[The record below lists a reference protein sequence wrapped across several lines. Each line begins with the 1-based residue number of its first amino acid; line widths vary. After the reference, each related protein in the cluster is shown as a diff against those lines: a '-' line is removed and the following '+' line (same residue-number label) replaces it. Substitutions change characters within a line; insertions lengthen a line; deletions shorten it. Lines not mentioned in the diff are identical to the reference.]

1 MQTLTIQPISYVE
14 GIINLPGS
22 KSISNRVLLLSALA
36 KGHTILTN
44 LLDSTD
50 IFYMLKALKI
60 LGIEYQL
67 SNNRKKC
74 VVKGIGDFFNYNK
87 SGLEIFLGNAG
98 TAIRP
103 LTAVLSLSN
112 SAVVLTG
119 DSRMKKRPILHL
131 INALQQGGAKI
142 EYLEQYGYPP
152 IKIKGGFHGSEYIT
166 LDCYISSQFLTAILI
181 AAPLASHDSV
191 IKIKGNLVS
200 KPYIDITLRLMRDF
214 GVEVKNECYYK
225 FYIKAKQQYVSP
237 GKYVIEGDAST
248 ASYFLAAAAI
258 KGGIVKVKGV
268 GKNSLQGDIKFA
280 AVLKNM
286 GANIFL
292 GKNFVECKRN
302 TLIGID
308 MDLNEI
314 PDAAMTIAILGIF
327 ADGETIIRNIYNWRV
342 KESDRLSA
350 MAFEL
355 RKLGVKVT
363 EGYDYIRILGS
374 KKLNHAKIMTY
385 NDHRIAMCFSLVAL
399 SNTPVTLLYPDCVAK
414 TFPNYFGALEML
426 SYRYYNHAIKI

>member
-1 MQTLTIQPISYVE
+1 MKSLTIQPISYVN
-14 GIINLPGS
+14 GIIKLPGS

-36 KGHTILTN
+36 KGETILSN

-60 LGIEYQL
+60 LGVEYQL
-67 SNNRKKC
+67 LNNRKKC
-74 VVKGIGDFFNYNK
+74 IIKGIGNFFNYKN
-87 SGLEIFLGNAG
+87 GLEIFLGNAG
-98 TAIRP
+98 TAIRS

-112 SAVVLTG
+112 NAIVLTG
-119 DSRMKKRPILHL
+119 EPRMKRRPILHL
-131 INALQQGGAKI
+131 IEALQQGGAQI
-142 EYLEQYGYPP
+142 EYLEKYGYPP
-152 IKIKGGFHGSEYIT
+152 IKIKGGFCGGENIT
-166 LDCYISSQFLTAILI
+166 LDCHISSQFLTAILI
-181 AAPLASHDSV
+181 AAPLASHHSI

-214 GVEVKNECYYK
+214 GVEVENECYYK
-225 FYIKAKQQYVSP
+225 FYIKSQQKYISP
-237 GKYVIEGDAST
+237 GKYIIEGDAST

-258 KGGIVKVKGV
+258 KGGIVRVTGV

-280 AVLKNM
+280 CLLKKM
-286 GANIFL
+286 GAHVVL
-292 GKNFVECKRN
+292 GRNFIECKRN

-327 ADGETIIRNIYNWRV
+327 ADGETVIRNIYNWRV

-355 RKLGVKVT
+355 RKLGVQVK
-363 EGYDYIRILGS
+363 EGYNYIRILS
-374 KKLNHAKIMTY
+374 PKKLNYAKIMTY
-385 NDHRIAMCFSLVAL
+385 NDHRIAMCFSLIAL
-399 SNTPVTLLYPDCVAK
+399 SNTAVTLLNPDCVNK
-414 TFPNYFGALEML
+414 TVPNYFQQLEML
-426 SYRYYNHAIKI
+426 SYRYYNAIN

>member
-36 KGHTILTN
+36 KGQTILTN

-60 LGIEYQL
+60 LGVEYQL
-67 SNNRKKC
+67 SNNRKTC
-74 VVKGIGDFFNYNK
+74 IIKGIGNFFDYK
-87 SGLEIFLGNAG
+87 KGLEIFLGNAG

-112 SAVVLTG
+112 NDIVLTG
-119 DSRMKKRPILHL
+119 DPRMKKRPILHL
-131 INALQQGGAKI
+131 IQALQQGGAKI
-142 EYLEQYGYPP
+142 EYLEQDGYPP
-152 IKIKGGFHGSEYIT
+152 IKIKGGFYGSEHIT
-166 LDCYISSQFLTAILI
+166 LDCHISSQFLTAILI
-181 AAPLASHDSV
+181 AAPLASHNSIIQV
-191 IKIKGNLVS
+191 KGNLAS
-200 KPYIDITLRLMRDF
+200 KPYVDITLRLMRDF
-214 GVEVKNECYYK
+214 GVEVENEFYYK
-225 FYIKAKQQYVSP
+225 FYIKSQQQYISP
-237 GKYVIEGDAST
+237 GEYVIEGDASS

-258 KGGIVKVKGV
+258 KGGIVRVQGV

-280 AVLKNM
+280 DVLKEM
-286 GANIFL
+286 GAKVFL
-292 GKNFVECKRN
+292 GKNFIECKRN
-302 TLIGID
+302 KLIGID

-314 PDAAMTIAILGIF
+314 PDVAMTIAILGIF

-355 RKLGVKVT
+355 RKLGVQIK
-363 EGYDYIRILGS
+363 EGYDYIQILAP
-374 KKLNHAKIMTY
+374 KKLNYAKIMTY
-385 NDHRIAMCFSLVAL
+385 NDHRIAMCFSLIAL
-399 SNTPVTLLYPDCVAK
+399 SNTPVTIVYPDCVAK
-414 TFPNYFGALEML
+414 TFPKYFEKLEML
-426 SYRYYNHAIKI
+426 SYR